1 MENKKVRKNIKIIK
15 NNELASIQNSEDREL
30 SYLLNMTTQKTEE
43 EQLREFAKNY
53 SEEND
58 DELNG
63 LYAHYNIVKKNLNT
77 SYRNLV

>member
-1 MENKKVRKNIKIIK
+1 MKK
-15 NNELASIQNSEDREL
+15 NNTKDKVQED
-30 SYLLNMTTQKTEE
+30 
-43 EQLREFAKNY
+43 FAENY

-77 SYRNLV
+77 N